1 MDLIYQ
7 DISDYQDFLF
17 TLQESNK
24 ESEIH
29 NSNKIYTQRLN
40 RFIGKNRSLYCEFLE
55 RMKQEYKEGS

>member
-1 MDLIYQ
+1 MDYIYQ

-29 NSNKIYTQRLN
+29 NSNKIYTHRLN
-40 RFIGKNRSLYCEFLE
+40 RFIGKN
-55 RMKQEYKEGS
+55 EYSGSRVPAVRC